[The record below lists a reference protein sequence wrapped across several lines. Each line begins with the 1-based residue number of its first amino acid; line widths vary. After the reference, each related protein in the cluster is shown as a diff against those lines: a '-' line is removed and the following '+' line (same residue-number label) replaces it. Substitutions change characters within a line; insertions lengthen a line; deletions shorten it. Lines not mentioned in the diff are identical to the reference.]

1 MDQNFSS
8 KKLEQLTKR
17 RYDERFSK
25 NGESAKSL
33 GWKNRESQR
42 IRFSNLIELIEE
54 HSQNWKSCSI
64 LDFGC
69 GMGDLLNELRKVGF
83 YGKYTG
89 VDLSENFI
97 DVALK
102 NYGKDENSSFIVGN
116 IESIAK
122 LPSHD
127 IATLIG
133 CINYDYG
140 ELNNSR
146 YVKKMVNALNTKTK
160 EFILFDFISDMQIE
174 RMTVD
179 SWVKTWMK
187 EEIIDLFHSRF
198 QLEFYEVHGSVP
210 FREIQCKCV
219 VNDDSIRS

>member
-1 MDQNFSS
+1 MDKDFSS
-8 KKLEQLTKR
+8 KKLEQMTKR
-17 RYDERFSK
+17 RYDGRFSK
-25 NGESAKSL
+25 NGKSAKSL
-33 GWKNRESQR
+33 GWKNRKSQR
-42 IRFSNLIELIEE
+42 IRFSNLIELIEG
-54 HSQNWKSCSI
+54 HSLNWKSCSI

-69 GMGDLLNELRKVGF
+69 GMGDLLNELRRVGF

-97 DVALK
+97 DIALK
-102 NYGKDENSSFIVGN
+102 KYEKDENSSFIIGGVDSLT
-116 IESIAK
+116 E
-122 LPSHD
+122 LPRHD

-146 YVKKMVNALNTKTK
+146 YVKKMIDALHAKTK
-160 EFILFDFISDMQIE
+160 ELLLFDFISTIQLD
-174 RMTVD
+174 RVSVD

-187 EEIIDLFHSRF
+187 DEISELFPSRF
-198 QLEFYEVHGSVP
+198 QLEFYEVHGSIP

-219 VNDDSIRS
+219 VCDDNIRS